1 MATYYI
7 GGIPCTSELYHH
19 GILGQKWGRRRY
31 QNEDGSL
38 TQLGRVHYGYNK
50 AKTKEKLDS
59 VKSKGPIDVK
69 EAYGK
74 ASRSAA
80 LNLAANRAAFALPIL
95 GVAGGTAA
103 TLLGGPTLG
112 TAGGYAG
119 LALGTTAAGAI
130 WDKTDKNYKKL
141 LNETNPVKQN
151 ELRIKDGTEF
161 KRTSLKESEDAKER
175 LYVALSNAKYD
186 VNYYSKTWPNYLK
199 RICNDPNAKVY
210 QNTYKVEGEIIA
222 PSYQKRKE
230 VAQAIISADRKM
242 KTELG
247 KAYAMDQLR
256 LSTGNLGANTLKELE
271 KKTGPWV
278 KKRYEAYF
286 DKIVKNADYSLIND
300 DNFKQFTA
308 SIPKSG
314 KLMSAYIKA
323 LKKEGYSAVF
333 DDNSNSF
340 APFIVFDSSMLKQI
354 GSKELK

>member
-19 GILGQKWGRRRY
+19 GILGQKWGRRRF

-38 TQLGRVHYGYNK
+38 TAAGRERYN
-50 AKTKEKLDS
+50 
-59 VKSKGPIDVK
+59 VGKSKKDGPVDVK
-69 EAYGK
+69 KAYGK
-74 ASRSAA
+74 AARSAA
-80 LNLAANRAAFALPIL
+80 LNKVANKAALALPVL

-119 LALGTTAAGAI
+119 LTLGAAAAGAI
-130 WDKTDKNYKKL
+130 QNKARKNYDRL
-141 LNETNPVKQN
+141 LKETNPVKQD
-151 ELRIKDGTEF
+151 EIRIKEGTEF
-161 KRTSLKESEDAKER
+161 KRTSLKEAEAENER

-186 VNYYSKTWPNYLK
+186 MDYYSKQWPSFLRQISN
-199 RICNDPNAKVY
+199 NPEAKVY

-222 PSYQKRKE
+222 PSYEKRKE
-230 VAQAIISADRKM
+230 VAQAIISADRKL

-247 KAYAMDQLR
+247 KAYALDQLR
-256 LSTGNLGANTLKELE
+256 LSTGNLGAHTLKDIE
-271 KKTGPWV
+271 KKTGPAV
-278 KKRYEAYF
+278 KKRYEAIF
-286 DKIVKNADYSLIND
+286 DRIVKNADYSLIND
-300 DNFKQFTA
+300 DNFKEFTA

-314 KLMSAYIKA
+314 KLMNAYIKA
-323 LKKEGYSAVF
+323 LKKEGYGAVF